1 MNRVASI
8 ERKTRE
14 TDIEVRL
21 DLEGSGVAKVDCD
34 DHFLLHMLESL
45 SKYSGF
51 DITMKAKGDDEHHL
65 LEDVAIVLGMALR
78 EAIGDQ
84 PIQRIASSMVPM
96 DDALVVVAMDLIDR
110 PYVDIEC
117 PDQLYHHFLRSFAM
131 TSGMTLHVKVVRGFD
146 EHHIIEATIKALGR
160 ALSKAVAQR
169 ENLLSTKSKPKVRKS

>member
-1 MNRVASI
+1 
-8 ERKTRE
+8 
-14 TDIEVRL
+14 
-21 DLEGSGVAKVDCD
+21 
-34 DHFLLHMLESL
+34 
-45 SKYSGF
+45 
-51 DITMKAKGDDEHHL
+51 
-65 LEDVAIVLGMALR
+65 VAIVLGMAMR